1 MTAGAPPGA
10 GAAPW
15 YGGGLWRRVLSGLGV
30 LVLALLVASY
40 LGAGHGL
47 GDSLAVLRPGL
58 AAAAVLAGGL
68 QWFARRRRAGVIM
81 VAAGLIAGAPI
92 VGSSLPA
99 GAEGEYAYTT
109 YQKNLSFR
117 LADPAPL
124 IADIAGHGPD
134 FVTLQE
140 VTDRTRAVMAGLVV
154 GLPSQHLCPFA
165 AVGGVAVL
173 SRWPKIAGTER
184 CAEGDGS
191 AAMQVATP
199 DGPVWIVS
207 LHLHWPFPY
216 RQPEQLRRLIPALA
230 AMDGP
235 IVIGGDFNMVPW
247 SHALAAIT
255 RATGSERAGAV
266 TYSLPMAGGW
276 VTLPIDHVLVP
287 RGGGPTRA
295 RRLPLLGSDHHGVLA
310 GFDLA
315 RRSR

>member
-1 MTAGAPPGA
+1 M
-10 GAAPW
+10 
-15 YGGGLWRRVLSGLGV
+15 WRRALSVLGV
-30 LVLALLVASY
+30 LVLGPLAASY
-40 LGAGHGL
+40 LGVVHGL

-58 AAAAVLAGGL
+58 AAAAVLVGGL
-68 QWFARRRRAGVIM
+68 LWFARRRRAGGVAL
-81 VAAGLIAGAPI
+81 AAGLIAAAPI
-92 VGSSLPA
+92 VWSSLPA
-99 GAEGEYAYTT
+99 GAEGEYAYST

-124 IADIAGHGPD
+124 IADIAGHAPD

-184 CAEGDGS
+184 CAEGDGL
-191 AAMQVATP
+191 AAMQVMTP
-199 DGPVWIVS
+199 EGPVWIVS
-207 LHLHWPFPY
+207 IHLHWPFPY
-216 RQPEQLRRLIPALA
+216 RQPEQLRRLLPVLA

-247 SHALAAIT
+247 SHALAEVAHVT
-255 RATGSERAGAV
+255 RSERAGAV

-287 RGGGPTRA
+287 RDKGPTRA

-310 GFDLA
+310 GFALA
-315 RRSR
+315 PRSR